1 MASQFF
7 KSSRWSFLAVVFRSI
22 GGLTINKLFA
32 VFFGTNGITLLSH
45 FQNLTSLF
53 TLLPSEGINR
63 AVMKHWSD
71 PKASEQSK
79 HKLWQTG
86 FWVTNLIFI
95 VIFCLLFFWRR
106 DYFFSRFVEFYSIG
120 QFLVIFLP
128 AIFLMLMTGLLNSVI
143 LSFRDVKGYALV
155 SISGIILL
163 VVVVFW
169 AVSLGNLD
177 QALLSFVVGYG
188 LMFFCSL
195 VYFALNRNK
204 VKLRIGTPDGAS
216 LKKISQFVI
225 MAISSFVLG
234 KLLDF
239 MVRDYVIELYG
250 LDRTGLWQSVAKMSS
265 SYLLV
270 FSGTVGVVYYPK
282 MASLIH
288 DEVALRSYVLKVMGF
303 VGFITVICLGIY
315 YFNREFILNLFFAKG
330 FERAAYLVRFQAI
343 GDFFCILSYLLAYL
357 LSARVQTV
365 KYIVAQLFSALI
377 YVTLVYLLMD
387 RFNLEV
393 LTLAYL
399 WRYIG
404 FFLILILF
412 NRKFLF
418 K

>member
-1 MASQFF
+1 M
-7 KSSRWSFLAVVFRSI
+7 VFRAI

-71 PKASEQSK
+71 PKASDKSK

-86 FWVTNLIFI
+86 FWITNLIF
-95 VIFCLLFFWRR
+95 VIIFSILYFWWK
-106 DYFFSRFVEFYSIG
+106 DYFFSRFVEYYSIG
-120 QFLVIFLP
+120 QFLAIFLP

-143 LSFRDVKGYALV
+143 LSFRDVKGYALI
-155 SISGIILL
+155 SISGIVLL
-163 VVVVFW
+163 VAVVFW
-169 AVSLGNLD
+169 AVTLGNLD

-195 VYFALNRNK
+195 VYFILNKNK
-204 VKLRIGTPDGAS
+204 AKLRIGLPDGAS
-216 LKKISQFVI
+216 VKKISQFI
-225 MAISSFVLG
+225 LMAISSIVLG

-239 MVRDYVIELYG
+239 VVRDYIIDLYG

-288 DEVALRSYVLKVMGF
+288 DETALRSYVLKVMGF
-303 VGFITVICLGIY
+303 VAFVTVICLAIY
-315 YFNREFILNLFFAKG
+315 YLNREFVLNLFFAKG

-365 KYIVAQLFSALI
+365 KYIVAQIFSALI

-387 RFNLEV
+387 RFNLEA

-399 WRYIG
+399 WRHIG
-404 FFLILILF
+404 FFVILILF

>member
-1 MASQFF
+1 M
-7 KSSRWSFLAVVFRSI
+7 VFRAI

-106 DYFFSRFVEFYSIG
+106 DYFFSRFVEFYSIV

-163 VVVVFW
+163 VVVVLW

-204 VKLRIGTPDGAS
+204 VKLRIAPPDGAS

-225 MAISSFVLG
+225 MAISSIVLG

-357 LSARVQTV
+357 LSARVLTV

-387 RFNLEV
+387 RFNLEA

>member
-1 MASQFF
+1 LASQFF
-7 KSSRWSFLAVVFRSI
+7 KSSRWSFLAVVFRAI

-71 PKASEQSK
+71 PKTSEESK
-79 HKLWQTG
+79 HRLWQTG
-86 FWVTNLIFI
+86 FWITNLIFI
-95 VIFCLLFFWRR
+95 ATFAMLYFWWKN
-106 DYFFSRFVEFYSIG
+106 YFFSRFVEHYSIG
-120 QFLVIFLP
+120 QFLTIFLP

-155 SISGIILL
+155 SISGIVLL
-163 VVVVFW
+163 VAVVLWSVNM
-169 AVSLGNLD
+169 GNLD
-177 QALLSFVVGYG
+177 QALLSFVVGYA

-195 VYFALNRNK
+195 VYFILNRK
-204 VKLRIGTPDGAS
+204 EVTLKIGKPDGAS
-216 LKKISQFVI
+216 LKKISQFVL
-225 MAISSFVLG
+225 MAISSIVLG

-282 MASLIH
+282 MASLIN
-288 DEVALRSYVLKVMGF
+288 DEKALRSYVLKVMSF
-303 VGFITVICLGIY
+303 VAFITVICLAIY
-315 YFNREFILNLFFAKG
+315 YLNREFVLNLFFAKG
-330 FERAAYLVRFQAI
+330 FEKAAYLVRFQAI

-377 YVTLVYLLMD
+377 YVVLVYLLMG
-387 RFNLEV
+387 RFNLEA

-418 K
+418 T